1 MKKFSINSRLSIVT
15 TVVLS
20 FFLGIAGWALGQAYE
35 QGAETAL
42 QERLQSQLY
51 AIIAATDMG
60 KNGRMFMPQNL
71 PEPRLSTPGSGLYA
85 QIISADEA
93 QQWRSPSAMGIT
105 LAFPQGL
112 ERGASRFEK
121 ITSSEG
127 EDLYSFNL
135 GLAWEVAGSE
145 EAFTFSV
152 AENMVGYNT
161 QLTLYRQNLWGWLVG
176 VALLLLVVQAAL
188 LRWGLAPLRQVAEDL
203 RAIERGEATQLEG
216 TYPNELNGL
225 TSNLNALIRSER
237 EQLNRY
243 RNSLSDLAHSLKT
256 PLAILQN
263 EIDSRHPTQ
272 QSTLVEQV
280 ERMSQLVD
288 YQLQR
293 AASAGR
299 TTLAAPLVIEP
310 LVKRVVASLDKVYAD
325 KALRITLAVDAALT
339 FQGDKSD
346 LLEIFG
352 NLLDNAYKW
361 AKQQVTI
368 KVTCDTLNEG
378 KLARLTV
385 TIEDDGPG
393 IPEEKARLVL
403 QRGGRADEQVGG
415 HGIGLAVVRDIVQ
428 LYDGQLEI
436 AKSTLGGARVCFYL
450 YA

>member
-1 MKKFSINSRLSIVT
+1 
-15 TVVLS
+15 
-20 FFLGIAGWALGQAYE
+20 
-35 QGAETAL
+35 
-42 QERLQSQLY
+42 
-51 AIIAATDMG
+51 
-60 KNGRMFMPQNL
+60 
-71 PEPRLSTPGSGLYA
+71 
-85 QIISADEA
+85 
-93 QQWRSPSAMGIT
+93 
-105 LAFPQGL
+105 
-112 ERGASRFEK
+112 
-121 ITSSEG
+121 
-127 EDLYSFNL
+127 
-135 GLAWEVAGSE
+135 
-145 EAFTFSV
+145 
-152 AENMVGYNT
+152 
-161 QLTLYRQNLWGWLVG
+161 
-176 VALLLLVVQAAL
+176 
-188 LRWGLAPLRQVAEDL
+188 AEDL